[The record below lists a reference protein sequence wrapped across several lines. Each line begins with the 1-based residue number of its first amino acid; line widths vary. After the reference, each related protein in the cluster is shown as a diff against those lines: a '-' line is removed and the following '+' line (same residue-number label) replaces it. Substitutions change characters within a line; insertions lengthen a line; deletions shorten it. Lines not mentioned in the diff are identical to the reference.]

1 MTLNRDS
8 TLKTQTFNMP
18 RYVLLLSALMLSAPV
33 FAQDDISL
41 GEPGYGGSGC
51 PDGTVSVTLSPDHK
65 SLSLLFDQ
73 YQLSAGGDTGRSFD
87 RKSCNIAIPVHVP
100 QGLSVSILKVDF
112 RGFNHLPQSA
122 TSQFNVE
129 YFFAGTRGPAFQR
142 RFRGPLDEDYLINNQ
157 LTAEA
162 VIWSGCGADVNL
174 RTNSSMKLST
184 VSNREAMASIDSEDI
199 NAAIVYQLQW
209 RSCS

>member
-8 TLKTQTFNMP
+8 TLKTRTFNMP

-73 YQLSAGGDTGRSFD
+73 YQLSVGGDTGRGFD

-157 LTAEA
+157 ITAEA
-162 VIWSGCGADVNL
+162 IIWSGCGADVNL